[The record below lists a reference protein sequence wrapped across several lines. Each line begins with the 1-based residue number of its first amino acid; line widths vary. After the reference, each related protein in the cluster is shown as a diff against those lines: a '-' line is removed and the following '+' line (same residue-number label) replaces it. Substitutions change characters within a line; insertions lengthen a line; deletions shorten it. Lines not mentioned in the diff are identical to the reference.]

1 MKTYRFY
8 RNLAI
13 ICGILFVLATI
24 VFFAG
29 AVKFIMMNPY
39 STETDT
45 LRMYL
50 CGTLIFQAY
59 LAYMII
65 ACYKKWRNVSRYEAF
80 KRKMRRSRK
89 KDAEFSAF
97 INNHLNY

>member
-13 ICGILFVLATI
+13 ICGILFMLATI
-24 VFFAG
+24 VFVGA
-29 AVKFIMMNPY
+29 AVKFLMLNPY
-39 STETDT
+39 SAETDI

-50 CGTLIFQAY
+50 CGALIFQAY

-65 ACYKKWRNVSRYEAF
+65 ACYKKWRRISRYNAF
-80 KRKMRRSRK
+80 IRLKNRQSK
-89 KDAEFSAF
+89 KDAEYSAF